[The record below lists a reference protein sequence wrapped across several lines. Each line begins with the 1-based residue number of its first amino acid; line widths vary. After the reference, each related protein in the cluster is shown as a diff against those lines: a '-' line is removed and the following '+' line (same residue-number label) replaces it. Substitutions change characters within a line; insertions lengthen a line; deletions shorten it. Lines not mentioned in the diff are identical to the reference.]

1 MSGSLEFHLVL
12 PTRGGRAAA
21 PLPPFVTDLRPGSY
35 GPLEHLAEIG
45 RAADMAGF
53 HGVLTPFDPGGE
65 ESLVVTADL
74 LRHSRWLRGAA
85 GFHPG
90 IATPVYAA
98 KVSASLQRFS
108 GDRLDW
114 HLTVDLDPSVARAQG
129 DFLEGADRYARADEF
144 LTVAKG
150 VWHEED
156 YTYEGRY
163 FQVLAGGFQ
172 GPLAGRAFPRVLL
185 SGASPEALELSAE
198 HADVHL
204 FGPGDDLDA
213 GIAELSERSI
223 GRGPTPAFGLKLP
236 VLAREDREEARADAL
251 RRGLDAPAGLFGSYA
266 EVADTIRA
274 HRARGVTVFVLEA
287 EPGVEDVY
295 RLGEHLLPLLSEE
308 YAHAD

>member
-1 MSGSLEFHLVL
+1 MSTPEFHLVL
-12 PTRGGRAAA
+12 PTRGGPAPA
-21 PLPPFVTDLRPGSY
+21 PLPSFVTDLRPGAF

-45 RAADMAGF
+45 RAADVAGF

-65 ESLVVTADL
+65 ESLVVTAGL
-74 LRHSRWLRGAA
+74 LRQNRWLRGIA

-114 HLTVDLDPSVARAQG
+114 RLTVDLDPAVARSQG
-129 DFLEGADRYARADEF
+129 DFLEGADRYVRADEF
-144 LTVAKG
+144 LTIAKG

-185 SGASPEALELSAE
+185 SGTSTEALELSAE

-204 FGPGDDLDA
+204 FGLGDDLDA
-213 GIAELSERSI
+213 GIAELSELSV
-223 GRGPTPAFGLKLP
+223 GRGPTPAFGLRLP
-236 VLAREDREEARADAL
+236 VLVREDRAEAEAEAR
-251 RRGLDAPAGLFGSYA
+251 RRGDDAPAGLFGSYG

-274 HRARGVTVFVLEA
+274 HLSRGVTVFVLEA
-287 EPGVEDVY
+287 EPGVEETY
-295 RLGEHLLPLLSEE
+295 RLGEHLLPLFTEE
-308 YAHAD
+308 YTHAD